1 MSTHFNLHINKLIG
15 LAILLALLLGACSSA
30 AATPQANPGFAGKSA
45 SDLAPA
51 APAAPAELNSAGQV
65 STSIDSSVPQQSI
78 QRIVIVN
85 ASLSLVVADPEQSM
99 DRIRQMASDMGG
111 YVVSANLSQT
121 QLDNGGQAPQATIKI
136 RVPAERLNE
145 ALNKI
150 KSESNRPPLSESQD
164 SQDVTSDY
172 TDLQSRLRNL
182 QNTEQQLT
190 KIMDAATKT
199 EDVLSVYNQLTQ
211 VRGQIEVIQG
221 QIKYYDESA
230 ALSAINVDLI
240 PNAAVQ
246 PLTIGG
252 WQPAGVARNAVQALI
267 NTVKV
272 LANIAIWA
280 IIYVLPVFLV
290 LYIVIFLPLSLIWR
304 AWRRRRARNKAA
316 SQMQIAGTANPP
328 SGEPPVQ

>member
-1 MSTHFNLHINKLIG
+1 MSTHFNDHIKKLIG
-15 LAILLALLLGACSSA
+15 VASLLALLLGACSSA
-30 AATPQANPGFAGKSA
+30 ASTPGPNPSFIEKSA
-45 SDLAPA
+45 NDQ
-51 APAAPAELNSAGQV
+51 APAAPAESRAAGQV
-65 STSIDSSVPQQSI
+65 SNALGSSVPQQDI

-85 ASLSLVVADPEQSM
+85 ASLSLVVTDPEQSM
-99 DRIRQMASDMGG
+99 DHIRQMASDMGG
-111 YVVSANLSQT
+111 YVVSANLYQT
-121 QLDNGGQAPQATIKI
+121 TLDNGGQAPRATVKI

-145 ALNKI
+145 ALDII
-150 KSESNRPPLSESQD
+150 KNESSRPPLSESQD

-211 VRGQIEVIQG
+211 VREQIEVIQG
-221 QIKYYDESA
+221 QIKFYDESA
-230 ALSAINVDLI
+230 ALSAVSVDLI
-240 PNAAVQ
+240 PNEAVQ

-252 WQPAGVARNAVQALI
+252 WQPAGEARNAVQALI

-272 LANIAIWA
+272 IAYAAIWV
-280 IIYVLPVFLV
+280 IIYVLPVLLV
-290 LYIVIFLPLSLIWR
+290 LYLVFILPLSLIWR

-316 SQMQIAGTANPP
+316 SQMRPVETVIPP
-328 SGEPPVQ
+328 SGEPPAQ

>member
-1 MSTHFNLHINKLIG
+1 MFTFINHRIKKLIG
-15 LAILLALLLGACSSA
+15 FAGILALLLGACSSA
-30 AATPQANPGFAGKSA
+30 ASPPSANPSFIGKSA
-45 SDLAPA
+45 SDQAPS
-51 APAAPAELNSAGQV
+51 APAEPRSAGQV
-65 STSIDSSVPQQSI
+65 SNALGSSVPQQSI

-85 ASLSLVVADPEQSM
+85 ASLSLVVSDPEQSM
-99 DRIRQMASDMGG
+99 DRIRQMASEMGG
-111 YVVSANLSQT
+111 YVVSANLYQT
-121 QLDNGGQAPQATIKI
+121 PLDNGGQAPQATVKI

-145 ALNKI
+145 ALDKI
-150 KSESNRPPLSESQD
+150 KSESDRPPLSESQD

-211 VRGQIEVIQG
+211 VREQIEVIQG

-230 ALSAINVDLI
+230 ALSAVSVDLI
-240 PNAAVQ
+240 PNEAVQ

-252 WQPAGVARNAVQALI
+252 WQPVGVARNAVQALI

-272 LANIAIWA
+272 LANAAIWV
-280 IIYVLPVFLV
+280 IIYVLPVLLV
-290 LYIVIFLPLSLIWR
+290 LYVVFILPLSLIWK

-316 SQMQIAGTANPP
+316 SQMSLVETAAPP
-328 SGEPPVQ
+328 SKEPPVQ

>member
-1 MSTHFNLHINKLIG
+1 MSAHASHHFKKIIG
-15 LAILLALLLGACSSA
+15 FASLLALLLGACSSA
-30 AATPQANPGFAGKSA
+30 ASTPRPNPSLSGKGANDQAAE
-45 SDLAPA
+45 APV
-51 APAAPAELNSAGQV
+51 ESAGVRQA
-65 STSIDSSVPQQSI
+65 SNTIGSSIPQQSI

-85 ASLSLVVADPEQSM
+85 ASLSLVVADPEKSM
-99 DRIRQMASDMGG
+99 DNIRQMASEMGG
-111 YVVSANLSQT
+111 YVVSANLYQET
-121 QLDNGGQAPQATIKI
+121 LDNGNQAPHATIKI

-145 ALNKI
+145 ALDKI

-211 VRGQIEVIQG
+211 VREQIEVIQG

-230 ALSAINVDLI
+230 ALSAISVDLV
-240 PNAAVQ
+240 PNEAVI

-252 WQPAGVARNAVQALI
+252 WQPVGVARNAVQALI

-272 LANIAIWA
+272 LANVAIWV
-280 IIYVLPVFLV
+280 IIYVLPVLLV
-290 LYIVIFLPLSLIWR
+290 LYVIFFLPLSLIWR

-316 SQMQIAGTANPP
+316 KQALSVENAAPP
-328 SGEPPVQ
+328 SSEPPVQ